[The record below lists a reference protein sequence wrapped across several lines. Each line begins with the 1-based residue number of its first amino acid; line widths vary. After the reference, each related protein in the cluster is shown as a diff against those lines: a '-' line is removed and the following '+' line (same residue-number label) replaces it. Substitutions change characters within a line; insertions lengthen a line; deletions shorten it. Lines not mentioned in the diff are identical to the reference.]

1 MDTKQPSSII
11 PPNQAVP
18 VPAPPVAAI
27 APVPTMQEYT
37 AQIRER
43 ITLLNVPLDI
53 VEEEHLSM
61 VINELL
67 QRKQPQ
73 NIVLLSLWDLLR
85 ARSNKDYHAYVTNAA
100 LVIPISKSL
109 VSGVR
114 FLTGKKIKRYMP
126 FIFIIKLLIILE
138 ERELSA
144 YLLGG
149 KLKILKKTEN
159 NIHTTF
165 PRLQIV
171 GRYEGSFRKQEAK
184 IIIKAIRKA
193 GPSLLL
199 VGKGVRGEELWIAR
213 NDAELSRGLRLW
225 CSDIYDVFAK
235 KKVHPSDF
243 VFDHG
248 FDWIGV
254 CLQHPLRF
262 FRFFSYLR
270 YKLLLLGYRLFKREK
285 RASA

>member
-1 MDTKQPSSII
+1 MDTKQPSQII
-11 PPNQAVP
+11 PPKQAAP
-18 VPAPPVAAI
+18 ASATQIAPAPVTP
-27 APVPTMQEYT
+27 EYSGQT
-37 AQIRER
+37 RER
-43 ITLLNVPLDI
+43 ISLLNVPLDI
-53 VEEEHLSM
+53 VEEEQLPLL
-61 VINELL
+61 INELL
-67 QRKQPQ
+67 QNKQPK

-85 ARSNKDYHAYVTNAA
+85 ARSNKDYHAYVSNAA

-109 VSGVR
+109 VSGAR
-114 FLTGKKIKRYMP
+114 FLTGKKVKRYMP
-126 FIFIIKLLIILE
+126 FNFIIKLLIILE

-171 GRYEGSFRKQEAK
+171 GRYEGNFRKQEAK
-184 IIIKAIRKA
+184 VLIKAIRKA
-193 GPSLLL
+193 GPALLL

-213 NDAELSRGLRLW
+213 HDAELSRGLRLW

-235 KKVHPSDF
+235 KRVHPSDF

-248 FDWIGV
+248 FEWIGV
-254 CLQHPLRF
+254 CLQHPLCF
-262 FRFFSYLR
+262 FRFFEYLR
-270 YKLLLLGYRLFKREK
+270 YNLLLLGYRLFKRDK
-285 RASA
+285 QASA